1 MTLNNQKSL
10 EIAQQIAQQAN
21 EHFKSSD
28 ELFRYDLSG
37 IISVDDEGQ
46 QKVVALAD
54 ALKQVMG
61 EYKISVVFSL
71 WQMAFTLIIERRT
84 K

>member
-1 MTLNNQKSL
+1 MTLNNQKLL
-10 EIAQQIAQQAN
+10 EIAKQIAQESA

-28 ELFRYDLSG
+28 EPFRYDLSG
-37 IISVDDEGQ
+37 IISVNDEGQ
-46 QKVVALAD
+46 QKIVELAD

-61 EYKISVVFSL
+61 DYKISVVFSL
-71 WQMAFTLIIERRT
+71 WQMAFTLIIERGM

>member
-1 MTLNNQKSL
+1 MNNQKVI
-10 EIAQQIAQQAN
+10 EIAQQIAQEAT

-28 ELFRYDLSG
+28 EPFRYDLSG
-37 IISVDDEGQ
+37 IISVDNEGQ

-54 ALKQVMG
+54 ALKKVMG

-71 WQMAFTLIIERRT
+71 WQMAFTLIIERKT
-84 K
+84 S

>member
-1 MTLNNQKSL
+1 MNNQKVL
-10 EIAQQIAQQAN
+10 EIAQQIAQEAN

-37 IISVDDEGQ
+37 IISVNEEGQ

-61 EYKISVVFSL
+61 DYKISVVFSL
-71 WQMAFTLIIERRT
+71 WQMSFTLIIERGM